1 MGIDLYSTQ
10 FEENGSIK
18 RSKNPFFH
26 YLTPTTSIANYIQNY
41 HLLKNYN
48 KISCNKKKEAA
59 FFRQP
64 LVPFA
69 GLSSKE
75 VAEDISILSKF
86 MVSAV

>member
-41 HLLKNYN
+41 PLLK
-48 KISCNKKKEAA
+48 KTIKSAA
-59 FFRQP
+59 T
-64 LVPFA
+64 
-69 GLSSKE
+69 K
-75 VAEDISILSKF
+75 
-86 MVSAV
+86 

>member
-18 RSKNPFFH
+18 RSPPPFFH

-41 HLLKNYN
+41 PLLNNYN
-48 KISCNKKKEAA
+48 KISSSKIKEAA

-64 LVPFA
+64 LAPFA
-69 GLSSKE
+69 GLSSK
-75 VAEDISILSKF
+75 VAAEDISILSKF
-86 MVSAV
+86 IVSAV

>member
-41 HLLKNYN
+41 PLLNNYN
-48 KISCNKKKEAA
+48 KISSSKIKEAA

-64 LVPFA
+64 LAPFA
-69 GLSSKE
+69 GLGSNQ
-75 VAEDISILSKF
+75 ILAD
-86 MVSAV
+86 VINVIYE